1 MKVVLPYLRIF
12 GLLLAAYLL
21 FAAGSYLVPQGA
33 VKSHVV
39 KTIER
44 GDLASDQPRAFLP
57 RLECRMDN
65 YTDAL
70 ILNQAYTLRSEGL
83 VDGIMLLP
91 RMTCERLPFEELRV
105 AVGMDEA
112 DNVSTATYA
121 RYWHGNTF
129 LARYLLF
136 FWDYPAIR
144 LALYILSSLLMLWCG
159 VLLWRRGGWQ
169 LAVAVGIGLVCS
181 YVFMMQFSLQLGMV
195 LLIALGGMIVV
206 ATRRAASVTTTFF
219 VLGSLTAYFDLLTA
233 PVLTLGLPLLVM
245 LALKPGEKVSDDF
258 KGMTLLSL
266 LWAIGYGLT
275 WVTKWILATL
285 FTSENIWKDGLHNL
299 SNRSGVLDE
308 HGRWDALVENM
319 DMLPWSFVFIAFVI
333 IVVLACRHF
342 YKQGW
347 RRALPLSVAALIPW
361 LWYLFAANHSYLHN
375 WFTYRAQ
382 AVSVAGLLLA
392 AMQFVDWRKMKFGKW
407 KKEKVE

>member
-1 MKVVLPYLRIF
+1 MLPYLKVF
-12 GLLLAAYLL
+12 GLLLAVYLL
-21 FAAGSYLVPQGA
+21 FAAGSYLVPQRA
-33 VKSHVV
+33 VESHVV

-70 ILNQAYTLRSEGL
+70 ILNQAYTLRSESL
-83 VDGIMLLP
+83 IDGTMLLP
-91 RMTCERLPFEELRV
+91 RLTCERLPFEELRV
-105 AVGMDEA
+105 AVGMDTV
-112 DNVSTATYA
+112 DNSATATYA

-136 FWDYPAIR
+136 FWDYPTIR
-144 LALYILSSLLMLWCG
+144 LVLYILSSLLMLWCG
-159 VLLWRRGGWQ
+159 ALLWRRGGWQ
-169 LAVAVGIGLVCS
+169 LAVAVGMGLLCS

-195 LLIALGGMIVV
+195 LFIALGGMI
-206 ATRRAASVTTTFF
+206 AIAKRCASSITIAFF

-233 PVLTLGLPLLVM
+233 PMLTLGLPLLVM
-245 LALKPGEKVSDDF
+245 LALKPEEKMQDAF
-258 KGMTLLSL
+258 KGLTLASL

-275 WVTKWILATL
+275 WVAKWILATL
-285 FTSENIWKDGLHNL
+285 LTSENIWKDGLHNL

-308 HGRWDALVENM
+308 HGRWDALMENM
-319 DMLPWSFVFIAFVI
+319 DMLPWSIIIIALAVI
-333 IVVLACRHF
+333 LVLACWHF
-342 YKQGW
+342 YRQGW
-347 RRALPLSVAALIPW
+347 RRALPLLVVALIPW

-392 AMQFVDWRKMKFGKW
+392 AMQFVDWQKMKNVKW
-407 KKEKVE
+407 KKKRIE